1 MAIQIVD
8 KGPHKSVVK
17 EVVCTNC
24 GATLAYTPAD
34 VQSKVVADYGGGSD
48 VVKTIHCP
56 QCEHNQSV
64 R

>member
-1 MAIQIVD
+1 MAIQVID

-24 GATLAYTPAD
+24 GATLAYTPSD
-34 VQSKVVADYGGGSD
+34 VYTQVVRDYGGGADD
-48 VVKTIHCP
+48 VSTIRCP
-56 QCEHNQSV
+56 QCEHNQVV